1 MAYIARKLSQ
11 DDEPQTPLVYPWA
24 DWAVERIREALAEGE
39 PPPEFR
45 RSDPWSWIYLS
56 SRVSR
61 DPELRRK
68 VRVDSLA
75 RCVRW
80 ELPEGDDPQAA

>member
-1 MAYIARKLSQ
+1 MAYIGRKAS
-11 DDEPQTPLVYPWA
+11 DGGEPDCVLVYPWA
-24 DWAVERIREALAEGE
+24 EWAVQKIREALAAGAE
-39 PPPEFR
+39 PPRFR
-45 RSDPWSWIYLS
+45 RSDPWSWIYLHS
-56 SRVSR
+56 CIAR

-80 ELPEGDDPQAA
+80 ELPEGDDSESV

>member
-1 MAYIARKLSQ
+1 MPKFTPKTTNG
-11 DDEPQTPLVYPWA
+11 DEPLNSDVYVWS
-24 DWAVERIREALAEGE
+24 DWALERVKQALDAGAE
-39 PPPEFR
+39 PPVFR
-45 RSDPWSWIYLS
+45 QQSPWHWIYLS

-68 VRVDSLA
+68 MRVDSLA

-80 ELPEGDDPQAA
+80 ELPEGDDPQAV